1 MAAGEGTVERLRAG
15 LASIFAAPEPPE
27 LLLLD
32 EPTNHLD
39 MDAIETLET
48 AFKAYDG
55 ALLVISHDP
64 AFLDAIGITRTIA
77 LP

>member
-1 MAAGEGTVERLRAG
+1 
-15 LASIFAAPEPPE
+15 EPPE
-27 LLLLD
+27 MLLLD

-39 MDAIETLET
+39 MDTIETLET
-48 AFKAYDG
+48 ALKAYDG

-64 AFLDAIGITRTIA
+64 AFLTAIGITRTIA

>member
-1 MAAGEGTVERLRAG
+1 
-15 LASIFAAPEPPE
+15 PE

-39 MDAIETLET
+39 MATIETLE
-48 AFKAYDG
+48 AALNAYSG

-64 AFLDAIGITRTIA
+64 AFLTAIGITRTIA